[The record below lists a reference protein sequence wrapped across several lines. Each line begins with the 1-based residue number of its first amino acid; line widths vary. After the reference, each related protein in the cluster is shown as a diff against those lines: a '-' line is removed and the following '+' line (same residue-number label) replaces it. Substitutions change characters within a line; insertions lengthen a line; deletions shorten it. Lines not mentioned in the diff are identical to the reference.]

1 MIYMFTRFLSRLK
14 GKDKIETAENY
25 SILFIFIGAIILSFG
40 IGMNVIGTKGF
51 SAILA
56 MLGAV
61 ISFLSTVALVTVW
74 VIKEFEKES
83 S

>member
-1 MIYMFTRFLSRLK
+1 MVAGFLSRLK
-14 GKDKIETAENY
+14 GKDRIETAENY

-40 IGMNVIGTKGF
+40 IGMNVISTKGF

-61 ISFLSTVALVTVW
+61 ISFLSTVVLVVVW
-74 VIKEFEKES
+74 VIKEFSEK
-83 S
+83 

>member
-1 MIYMFTRFLSRLK
+1 MVAGFLSRLK

-40 IGMNVIGTKGF
+40 IGINVISTKGF

-61 ISFLSTVALVTVW
+61 ISFLSTVALVVVW
-74 VIKEFEKES
+74 VIKEFSEK
-83 S
+83 

>member
-1 MIYMFTRFLSRLK
+1 MVAGFLSRLK

-40 IGMNVIGTKGF
+40 IGTSVISTKGF

-61 ISFLSTVALVTVW
+61 ISFLSTVSLVAVW

>member
-1 MIYMFTRFLSRLK
+1 MIYMVAGFLSRLK
-14 GKDKIETAENY
+14 GKDRIETAENY

-40 IGMNVIGTKGF
+40 IGMNVISTKGF

-61 ISFLSTVALVTVW
+61 ISFLSTVVLVVVW
-74 VIKEFEKES
+74 VIKEFSEK
-83 S
+83 